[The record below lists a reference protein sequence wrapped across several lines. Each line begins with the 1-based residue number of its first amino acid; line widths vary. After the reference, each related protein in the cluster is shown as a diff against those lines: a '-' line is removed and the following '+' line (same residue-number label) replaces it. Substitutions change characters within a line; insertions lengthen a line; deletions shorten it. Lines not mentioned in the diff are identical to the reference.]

1 MIQEAES
8 HVQLIQQSIPKTKP
22 GVSEAETTAKL
33 RNDLAHWQAAPISA
47 ATLRILR
54 QRAFQLRLRIVI
66 AIVLGI
72 TIFVLECIGSI
83 YYLLLLFCLVEV
95 ITIGVI
101 IVDEIRITILRRH
114 SGICGVIQAIK
125 NPPDN
130 FT

>member
-8 HVQLIQQSIPKTKP
+8 HVQLIQQSTPKTKP

-114 SGICGVIQAIK
+114 SGIR
-125 NPPDN
+125 
-130 FT
+130 